1 METLWQDVKF
11 GARMLAKNPGFTIVA
26 VLTLALGI
34 GATTAMFSVVNVV
47 LLEPLP
53 YAQGDR
59 LVVAVRK
66 NPGLLRAIA
75 SYPDFTDWQESRVFA
90 KSAAVVGR
98 GFFLDTPEGPE
109 PLSGRRVSGEFF
121 ETLSVRPQMGRG
133 FLPEEARKGDNVAV
147 ISYKLWS
154 THLEGDPQAVGKE
167 LRLRD
172 QIFKVIGVL
181 PPNFQDPFSPLTP
194 RDLYVPL
201 VVSKEEQVARNSHWL
216 QVVGRLRDGITLQQA
231 AAHVE
236 AISERAQREMAGRDV
251 RSLAPFTLI
260 PLRDFQVGTAKPA
273 LWLLL
278 GAVGFVLL
286 IGCANVAN
294 LLLARIT
301 SRQHELAV
309 RAAVGASTRRLAA
322 QLMTESLLLSL
333 LSGAVALVLV
343 LWSIDLVKAISP
355 VNIPRLETA
364 GLDLRV
370 FGFASLIT
378 VAAGLLFG
386 LLPVLR
392 GARHDVL
399 TALKQATGTRGVAHT
414 RSRSALLIGEVALT
428 MILLVGATLA
438 ITSFQRL
445 LRVDPGF
452 QTSHILAVNLAYA
465 GEWQHAAQRNFFEQL
480 TERVRALPGVRA
492 AGVVDNLPLSG
503 AWSQFTTKVEE
514 FAEGVIPE
522 MIGKTVDYQ
531 QGVIGGDYFRVMGIP
546 LEAGRTF
553 DERDAAPGAASVIIS
568 ASLAR
573 TLWGDADPLGRQLS
587 DGETHAARVVG
598 VVGNVRHFGLD
609 TQTVRTLYRPLAQRI
624 AWGGTLVVLT
634 DQDASSLIPAIRE
647 HVRAVDRSVVF
658 QRARTMAELL
668 QSGTSAPRFLAI
680 LLGSFGGVALVLA
693 SLGIYGVLAYSV
705 SQRTHEIGIRMA
717 LGAAPG
723 SVLRMVVR
731 NGMVL
736 AGIGMGVG
744 LAGALGLSQFL
755 QKQLYEVKPADPS
768 IYAGVALLLLGV
780 ALLACYVPARRA
792 ARVDPMVAL
801 RYE

>member
-1 METLWQDVKF
+1 METLWPDVKY
-11 GARMLAKNPGFTIVA
+11 GARMLAKSPGFTVVA

-34 GATTAMFSVVNVV
+34 GATTAIFSVVNVV

-53 YAQGDR
+53 YTQSDR
-59 LVVAVRK
+59 LVIAVRK

-75 SYPDFTDWQESRVFA
+75 SYPDFTDWHESGVFA
-90 KSAAVVGR
+90 KSAAVVGK

-109 PLSGRRVSGEFF
+109 PLSGRRVSEEFF

-133 FLPEEARKGDNVAV
+133 FLAEEARKGENVAV
-147 ISYKLWS
+147 ISYRLWS
-154 THLEGDPQAVGKE
+154 TYLGSDPHVVGRD

-181 PPNFQDPFSPLTP
+181 PPNFQDPVSPLSP
-194 RDLYVPL
+194 RDMYVPL
-201 VVSKEEQVARNSHWL
+201 VVSKEEKVARNSHWL
-216 QVVGRLRDGITLQQA
+216 QVVGRLREGVPLEQA
-231 AAHVE
+231 AAHIE
-236 AISERAQREMAGRDV
+236 AISERAQKEMASRDV

-260 PLRDFQVGTAKPA
+260 PLREYQVGTAKPA

-278 GAVGFVLL
+278 SAVGFVLL
-286 IGCANVAN
+286 IGCANVSN

-322 QLMTESLLLSL
+322 QLMTESLLLSA

-343 LWSIDLVKAISP
+343 LWTIDMVKAISP

-378 VAAGLLFG
+378 LAAGLLFG

-392 GARHDVL
+392 GARHDL
-399 TALKQATGTRGVAHT
+399 LSALKQASGTGGVTHT

-428 MILLVGATLA
+428 MVLLVGATLA

-452 QTSHILAVNLAYA
+452 QTSRILTVNLAYA
-465 GEWQHAAQRNFFEQL
+465 GEWKHAAQRTFFEQL

-492 AGVVDNLPLSG
+492 VGVVDNLPLSG
-503 AWSQFTTKVEE
+503 AWSQYTTKVQE
-514 FAEGVIPE
+514 FAVGALPE
-522 MIGKTVDYQ
+522 MMGKTIEYQ

-546 LEAGRTF
+546 LKAGRTF
-553 DERDAAPGAASVIIS
+553 DARDTAAGAASVIIS
-568 ASLAR
+568 ESLAQ

-587 DGETHAARVVG
+587 DGETHGAQVVG
-598 VVGNVRHFGLD
+598 VVGNVRQFGLD
-609 TQTVRTLYRPLAQRI
+609 TQAVRTLYRPLAQRI
-624 AWGGTLVVLT
+624 AWGGTLVVLA
-634 DQDASSLIPAIRE
+634 DQNTASLIPAIRE
-647 HVRAVDRSVVF
+647 HVRAADSSVVF
-658 QRARTMAELL
+658 QRARTMEELL
-668 QSGTSAPRFLAI
+668 QSGTAAPRFLAI

-693 SLGIYGVLAYSV
+693 SLGIYGVLAYTV
-705 SQRTHEIGIRMA
+705 SQRTREIGVRMA

-723 SVLRMVVR
+723 SVLRMVIHK
-731 NGMVL
+731 GMAL

-744 LAGALGLSQFL
+744 LAGAFGLSQFL
-755 QKQLYEVKPADPS
+755 RKQLYEVKPTDPF
-768 IYAGVALLLLGV
+768 IYAAVALLLLGV
-780 ALLACYVPARRA
+780 ALLACWIPARRA
-792 ARVDPMVAL
+792 ARVEPMAAL
-801 RYE
+801 RNE